1 MMLVSGEVF
10 VDDLL
15 ELENVDVS
23 TGDIEYDGSILIR
36 GNVFSGYSVKAT
48 GDIEIKGVVEGA
60 MVESEGNISIARG
73 MNGMSKGRLK
83 ARGHV
88 VSKYLEN
95 AQVFAGGYV
104 AAEAILHSQ
113 IYAGSEIEVTGRKGF
128 ITGGKVMASKR
139 IAVKTLGSAMGASTV
154 VTVGVNP
161 ELKMRQAELLKQ
173 MQELRK
179 QIANIEPVLRA
190 VIQKKQ
196 LNISVSDAQMKNVR
210 QLAITRVEKKRALEK
225 VYTELDELEYVL
237 EESKVPVVEVSEA
250 VYPGTKICIRDVSMV
265 VKSTI
270 KYCRFTREE
279 GEVKMA
285 ALS

>member
-196 LNISVSDAQMKNVR
+196 LNISVSDAQMKMCGSLRSREWRKRERLKKYIRNWMNWSMSWRRAKCPLWKYRRRYIRVR
-210 QLAITRVEKKRALEK
+210 R
-225 VYTELDELEYVL
+225 
-237 EESKVPVVEVSEA
+237 SVSGMC
-250 VYPGTKICIRDVSMV
+250 PW
-265 VKSTI
+265 
-270 KYCRFTREE
+270 
-279 GEVKMA
+279 
-285 ALS
+285 L